1 MRLFLLLI
9 LAMLST
15 KSSAQEL
22 FVFSEIPLLAPGAVG
37 KLGCD
42 SLAAWQDAAPISPAV
57 EQGGSLTMVIAVV
70 ADPGKPFLLD
80 VGQNPASSFPL
91 RVHRVLTGIDD
102 AATPVPVPL
111 RFNGRVFE
119 NQRCALFLLQVG
131 VPAALP
137 VGRIKLEPAVWVPNP
152 QGENFWMRYPME
164 VRVLA
169 GAKSGDAKT
178 LECPAASSRIEAIL
192 LHAIPRL
199 TGACV
204 ADAERPGLAARV
216 RELRRL
222 QGKNQ

>member
-1 MRLFLLLI
+1 MRLFLFLI

-22 FVFSEIPLLAPGAVG
+22 FVFSEIPLLAPGAAG

-70 ADPGKPFLLD
+70 ADAGKPFLLD

-91 RVHRVLTGIDD
+91 RLHRVLVGIEE
-102 AATPVPVPL
+102 AATPVAVPQ
-111 RFNGRVFE
+111 RFNGRIFE
-119 NQRCALFLLQVG
+119 SQRCALFLLQVD
-131 VPAALP
+131 VPASLP

-169 GAKSGDAKT
+169 SSKSSDGKVPD
-178 LECPAASSRIEAIL
+178 CPAAASRIEAIL
-192 LHAIPRL
+192 LQAIPRL

-204 ADAERPGLAARV
+204 TDADRPGLAARV